1 MNFDPDSY
9 SLTIRKEK
17 VDGDYYFVGRVAELP
32 NVRAFEATFDEAR
45 EVLID
50 AITSL
55 YEVAKEKN
63 LPFPAPRQEE
73 VEYSGRITLRLTKS
87 LHRQAVA
94 QAEAEDVSLNHFLS
108 MAIAQHIGQTSM
120 LSAMTGRSGLPQG
133 AATGS
138 NVLRLDNAPTGRTA
152 ITEVSRG

>member
-1 MNFDPDSY
+1 MSFDPDSY
-9 SLTIRKEK
+9 SLTIRKEN
-17 VDGDYYFVGRVAELP
+17 VEGEYYYVGRVAELP

-55 YEVAKEKN
+55 YEVAKEKKM
-63 LPFPAPRQEE
+63 PFPVPRQEE
-73 VEYSGRITLRLTKS
+73 TEYSGRITLRLTKS

-108 MAIAQHIGQTSM
+108 IAIAQQLAQTNM
-120 LSAMTGRSGLPQG
+120 LSAMTGCAGLPHA
-133 AATGS
+133 AATDRS
-138 NVLRLDNAPTGRTA
+138 ILKLPESYDQETA
-152 ITEVSRG
+152 ITGAAHG